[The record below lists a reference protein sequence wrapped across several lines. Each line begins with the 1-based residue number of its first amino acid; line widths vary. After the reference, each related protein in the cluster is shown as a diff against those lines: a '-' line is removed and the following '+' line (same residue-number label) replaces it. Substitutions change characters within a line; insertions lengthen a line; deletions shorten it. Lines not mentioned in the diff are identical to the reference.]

1 HTFQQYNQ
9 TLNATQQTF
18 AQNIQIIQQ
27 FNTTLN
33 ETNITIN
40 QARQAASGFG
50 SAWSTVLQIAGGIGL
65 ATSIQGIVSALRSM
79 AGEVLQA
86 ATRMENLR
94 AQFTAFQGAAQA
106 AVTLQSIF
114 ITAQRLGVEF
124 GTLATSFRGFMAATQ
139 GTALE
144 GERAQRVFE
153 QITTRS

>member
-1 HTFQQYNQ
+1 MVGDIVGRLKIDTAEWQRGLQQAIQSLQQFGQAKDRIISNLSTLQQSLTTGSHTFQQYNQ

-79 AGEVLQA
+79 A
-86 ATRMENLR
+86 
-94 AQFTAFQGAAQA
+94 
-106 AVTLQSIF
+106 
-114 ITAQRLGVEF
+114 
-124 GTLATSFRGFMAATQ
+124 
-139 GTALE
+139 
-144 GERAQRVFE
+144 
-153 QITTRS
+153 